1 MGPDTLAGEA
11 NALYSRL
18 LFIPEEAMARNVLT
32 IRELGSETCWLLV
45 QQAIGIP
52 DAKLQSDFMTARV
65 ALLAFARHSL
75 PERLCVTAAVRQMGG
90 TTIFEGSSAGDWHQE
105 VSTFQ
110 KHLMPIFGYYLDC
123 LYSYGLP
130 VTTWNIAEAQVQ
142 FPIINAGSP
151 DAHPA
156 HTLADIACM
165 LRISRYLKGVTA
177 AWVGCVNGTLHSLI
191 ESTAWFPFALR
202 VAVPEQLDI
211 SDLKAQADRL
221 GTQVSF
227 VGTPEEAVQ
236 GANFVFAGFRGDIGA
251 EDQARWGITPELM
264 ARALPDARLL
274 LSASPVRAIPVAP
287 QVLSSKASQLVR
299 QAEYRLRV
307 HKRILHWVF
316 DA

>member
-1 MGPDTLAGEA
+1 
-11 NALYSRL
+11 
-18 LFIPEEAMARNVLT
+18 MARNVLT

-52 DAKLQSDFMTARV
+52 DAKLQSDFMTSKV

-90 TTIFEGSSAGDWHQE
+90 TTIFEGSAMGDWHQE
-105 VSTFQ
+105 VSAFQ
-110 KHLMPIFGYYLDC
+110 EHLMPIFGYYLDC
-123 LYSYGLP
+123 LYTYGLP
-130 VTTWNIAEAQVQ
+130 VTEWNIPEDQVQ

-177 AWVGCVNGTLHSLI
+177 AWVGCVNGSLHSLI
-191 ESTAWFPFALR
+191 DATAWFPFALR
-202 VAVPEQLDI
+202 VAVPGQIDVSGLEA
-211 SDLKAQADRL
+211 KAASIASPVKF
-221 GTQVSF
+221 VS
-227 VGTPEEAVQ
+227 TPEEAVE
-236 GANFVFAGFRGDIGA
+236 GASFVFAGFRGTLDA
-251 EDQARWGITPELM
+251 QEQAQWGITPELM
-264 ARALPDARLL
+264 SRALPGARLL

-287 QVLSSKASQLVR
+287 QVLSSPASQLVR